1 MHTSSSRRI
10 AISVLTGLVFLIM
23 GILETINAGA
33 LGLGSGA
40 ALLLGAAIAVTGTVV
55 GRQPPPKLDLQP
67 GERVLFQSHPSMKPA
82 LALIVAGILFF
93 LARIFLMAPAGG
105 GWPIIRYAP
114 LALGVIL
121 CSWGIW
127 RYWITHCTAYYATNR
142 RVVRMYR
149 LLGGN
154 SLRLSDGRRQQRR
167 AFVRIHPAPHQQGQ
181 PEIHHRRRRGRTGL
195 GLQGYRQSPTRRI
208 A

>member
-1 MHTSSSRRI
+1 
-10 AISVLTGLVFLIM
+10 M

-40 ALLLGAAIAVTGTVV
+40 VLLLGAAIAVTGTVV

-105 GWPIIRYAP
+105 GWPAIRYAP

-149 LLGGN
+149 LPGGN
-154 SLRLSDGRRQQRR
+154 SLGHLMGDVNSDAPSFGFIQRLTNRGNLRFTTGGAGEGQVLVFKDIDSPDEAHRIVESVKQSTRSGRSG
-167 AFVRIHPAPHQQGQ
+167 I
-181 PEIHHRRRRGRTGL
+181 
-195 GLQGYRQSPTRRI
+195 
-208 A
+208 